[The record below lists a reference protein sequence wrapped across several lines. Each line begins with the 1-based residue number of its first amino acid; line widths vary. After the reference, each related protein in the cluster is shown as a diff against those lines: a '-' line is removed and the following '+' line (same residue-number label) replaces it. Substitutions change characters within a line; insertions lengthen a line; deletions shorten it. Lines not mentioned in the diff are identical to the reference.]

1 MSGRDAR
8 RLKVGGTDAAETD
21 MPGARRR
28 PPLALAALAVA
39 ALAAFAGFSALGL
52 WQLERRTW
60 KLDLIARVEARIHA
74 PPEAAPGPAEWP
86 AVSAATDEYRR
97 VRLNGRFIPG
107 RETLTQAATDLGAG
121 YWVIAPFRTTEGF
134 TVLVNRGFVSP
145 ERRDP
150 ATRGG
155 DAPSGEAMVVG
166 LLRISE
172 PHGGF
177 LRANEP
183 EADRWRSRDVAAIA
197 AARGLGEAAPY
208 FVDADATPNPG
219 GWPVG
224 GLTVVAFRNSH
235 LVYALTWFA
244 LALMV
249 VGAAA
254 IVARHE
260 ARGRRKSGRP
270 R

>member
-1 MSGRDAR
+1 
-8 RLKVGGTDAAETD
+8 

-28 PPLALAALAVA
+28 SPLALAALAVA
-39 ALAAFAGFSALGL
+39 TLAAFAGFTALGL
-52 WQLERRTW
+52 WQIERRAW

-74 PPEAAPGPAEWP
+74 PPAAAPGPAQWP
-86 AVSAATDEYRR
+86 AISAADDEYRR
-97 VRLNGRFIPG
+97 VRLTGRFLPG

-121 YWVIAPFRTTEGF
+121 YWVLTPFRTTEGF
-134 TVLVNRGFVSP
+134 TVLVNRGFVSS

-155 DAPSGEAMVVG
+155 DAPSGEATVVG

-183 EADRWRSRDVAAIA
+183 AADRWRSRDVAAIS
-197 AARGLGEAAPY
+197 AARGLGETAPY

-249 VGAAA
+249 VVGAA

-260 ARGRRKSGRP
+260 AKARGAKGDRMR
-270 R
+270 